1 MQLVLKVM
9 GAALG
14 LIVPALFVSV
24 LLGGVRRSPLT
35 PGAKARFRSS
45 IIGVVIVWLVCA
57 WVASVS
63 GAISHHPADVVPRW
77 LGGLA
82 LPTAIGLLALSSK
95 SFRTIVESVPL
106 QTLVGVQAFRLAGLA
121 FLLIVSLGI
130 LPRTFASAG
139 DGDLATGVLA
149 IVTAMLLVR
158 SSPVARP
165 AFWAFTI
172 IGLGDLLNV
181 AFMLLKYDPI
191 WYQGTPSSAAAA
203 TFSLVMIPAVAA
215 PVALIL
221 HVYAVMRQVRG

>member
-1 MQLVLKVM
+1 MQVALKVM

-14 LIVPALFVSV
+14 LIVPALFISV

-35 PGAKARFRSS
+35 PGAKARFRSG
-45 IIGVVIVWLVCA
+45 IIGVVIVWLLCA
-57 WVASVS
+57 WTASLTGS
-63 GAISHHPADVVPRW
+63 ISHHGGDVLPRW
-77 LGGLA
+77 LVGLA
-82 LPTAIGLLALSSK
+82 LPSAIGLLALSSK

-121 FLLIVSLGI
+121 FLLVVSLGI
-130 LPRTFASAG
+130 LPGAFVSG
-139 DGDLATGVLA
+139 GYGDLATGMLA
-149 IVTAMLLVR
+149 IVTAMLLVS

-181 AFMLLKYDPI
+181 AYMLLRYDPI

-203 TFSLVMIPAVAA
+203 TFSLVMIPVVAA
-215 PVALIL
+215 PLALIL
-221 HVYAVMRQVRG
+221 HVYAVMRALRG